1 MKLHSELSVM
11 YSNALAMLSI
21 EKNLVRDSIDFN
33 QMLLT
38 CLPSSRIEELN
49 FFLSSSRASM
59 NFLKIASLHIRFDS
73 FCLHHLESL

>member
-1 MKLHSELSVM
+1 MKLHSELSVI

-21 EKNLVRDSIDFN
+21 EKNLVRDSIDFIK
-33 QMLLT
+33 MLFKY
-38 CLPSSRIEELN
+38 LPSSRIEELN

-59 NFLKIASLHIRFDS
+59 NFLKIASLHITFEN